1 MDYIAG
7 EDPSTDLRGCGML
20 GLLTT
25 LNFISNPT
33 TTALAID
40 VYRLSED
47 EVQNFPFCV
56 MGINITRITLQIFR
70 EGKLNK

>member
-1 MDYIAG
+1 
-7 EDPSTDLRGCGML
+7 ML

-25 LNFISNPT
+25 LSFVINPST
-33 TTALAID
+33 SSLAID

-56 MGINITRITLQIFR
+56 MGINITRIALQIFR